1 MADSRGMRNN
11 NPLNIRRER
20 RNRWQGMAAIQTD
33 RRFVQFSSLRM
44 GYSAAFVLLRNYMDK
59 GVNTIGRII
68 RRWAPAADN
77 NDTLGYI
84 DYVSRMAGIEADEP
98 LRFADEQR
106 MVDMVCAMAQMETG
120 TVADRHIVEQG
131 YLLALEAGKEETGK

>member
-20 RNRWQGMAAIQTD
+20 RNRWQGMAATQTD

-84 DYVSRMAGIEADEP
+84 DSVSRMAGTEADEP

>member
-1 MADSRGMRNN
+1 
-11 NPLNIRRER
+11 
-20 RNRWQGMAAIQTD
+20 
-33 RRFVQFSSLRM
+33 
-44 GYSAAFVLLRNYMDK
+44 
-59 GVNTIGRII
+59 
-68 RRWAPAADN
+68 
-77 NDTLGYI
+77 
-84 DYVSRMAGIEADEP
+84 MAGTEADEP

>member
-11 NPLNIRRER
+11 NPLNIRRDR
-20 RNRWQGMAAIQTD
+20 RNRWMGMAATQTD
-33 RRFVQFSSLRM
+33 AKFVQFATLRM
-44 GYSAAFVLLRNYMDK
+44 GYRAAFVLLRNYMDK

-77 NDTLGYI
+77 NATQGYI
-84 DYVSRMAGIEADEP
+84 DFVARHTGTEADEP
-98 LRFADEQR
+98 LRFDQEQR

-120 TVADRHIVEQG
+120 VVADRHIVEQG
-131 YLLALEAGKEETGK
+131 YLLALEAGKEETRK

>member
-1 MADSRGMRNN
+1 M
-11 NPLNIRRER
+11 
-20 RNRWQGMAAIQTD
+20 
-33 RRFVQFSSLRM
+33 
-44 GYSAAFVLLRNYMDK
+44 LLRNYMDK

-131 YLLALEAGKEETGK
+131 YLLALEAGKEETRK